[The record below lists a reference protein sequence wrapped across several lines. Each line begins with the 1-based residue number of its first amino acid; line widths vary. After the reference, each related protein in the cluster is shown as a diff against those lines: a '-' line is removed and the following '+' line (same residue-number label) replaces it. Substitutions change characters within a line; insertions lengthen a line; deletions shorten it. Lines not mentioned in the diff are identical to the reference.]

1 LGANTAN
8 GTQLGDTGK
17 MNAGR
22 KVVEK
27 RLGRPPATDSGDT
40 KRRIL
45 DIARE
50 MFSVHGYEVAT
61 NRDIATAAGITSGA
75 LYHYFGSKLDL
86 YLAVHEDVQAGV
98 YESFSNATM
107 NLETFTEMF
116 LAVLEVAH
124 DMNEND
130 PSVARFVGAVRVDA
144 QRHPEMAAALS
155 PRSTQREVFF
165 TRLIDI
171 GVRTGEIDEQQRSF
185 ALAFLLTVLVGLTD
199 AVSGDNAQHK
209 QAIEAI
215 KMVMTGDLLRSPL
228 PHA

>member
-1 LGANTAN
+1 
-8 GTQLGDTGK
+8 

-61 NRDIATAAGITSGA
+61 NRDIASAAGITSGA

-130 PSVARFVGAVRVDA
+130 PSVARFIGAVRVDA
-144 QRHPEMAAALS
+144 QRHPEMAVALS

-165 TRLIDI
+165 TRLIDL
-171 GVRTGEIDEQQRSF
+171 GVKTGEIDEQQRSF

>member
-1 LGANTAN
+1 
-8 GTQLGDTGK
+8 
-17 MNAGR
+17 MSAGR

-130 PSVARFVGAVRVDA
+130 PSVARFIGAVRVDA

-171 GVRTGEIDEQQRSF
+171 GVKTGEIDEQQRSF

-199 AVSGDNAQHK
+199 AVSADNAQHK

>member
-1 LGANTAN
+1 
-8 GTQLGDTGK
+8 

-50 MFSVHGYEVAT
+50 MFSVHGYEVTT

-171 GVRTGEIDEQQRSF
+171 GVKTGEIDEQQRSF

-199 AVSGDNAQHK
+199 AVSADNAQHK

>member
-1 LGANTAN
+1 
-8 GTQLGDTGK
+8 
-17 MNAGR
+17 MSAGR
-22 KVVEK
+22 KVAEK

-155 PRSTQREVFF
+155 PRSAQREVFL

-171 GVRTGEIDEQQRSF
+171 GVKTGELDEQQRSF

-215 KMVMTGDLLRSPL
+215 KMVMTGDLLRSPI

>member
-1 LGANTAN
+1 
-8 GTQLGDTGK
+8 

-144 QRHPEMAAALS
+144 QRHPEMAAALL
-155 PRSTQREVFF
+155 PRSEQREVFF
-165 TRLIDI
+165 TRLIDV
-171 GVRTGEIDEQQRSF
+171 GVKTGEIDEQQRSF
-185 ALAFLLTVLVGLTD
+185 ALAFLLTILVGLTD

-215 KMVMTGDLLRSPL
+215 KMVMTGDLLRSPI

>member
-1 LGANTAN
+1 
-8 GTQLGDTGK
+8 

-61 NRDIATAAGITSGA
+61 NRDIAAAAGITSGA

-144 QRHPEMAAALS
+144 QRHPEMAAALL
-155 PRSTQREVFF
+155 PRSEQREVFL

-171 GVRTGEIDEQQRSF
+171 GVKTGEIDEQQRSF

-215 KMVMTGDLLRSPL
+215 KMVMTGDLLRSPI

>member
-1 LGANTAN
+1 
-8 GTQLGDTGK
+8 

-61 NRDIATAAGITSGA
+61 NRDIAAAAGITSGA

-144 QRHPEMAAALS
+144 QRHPEMAAALL
-155 PRSTQREVFF
+155 PRSEQREVFL

-171 GVRTGEIDEQQRSF
+171 GVKTGEIDEQQRSF

-199 AVSGDNAQHK
+199 AVSGDNTQHK

-215 KMVMTGDLLRSPL
+215 KMVMTGDLLRSPI

>member
-1 LGANTAN
+1 
-8 GTQLGDTGK
+8 
-17 MNAGR
+17 MSAGR

-144 QRHPEMAAALS
+144 QRHPEMAAALL
-155 PRSTQREVFF
+155 PRSEQREVFF

-171 GVRTGEIDEQQRSF
+171 GVKTGEIDEQQRSF

>member
-1 LGANTAN
+1 
-8 GTQLGDTGK
+8 

-171 GVRTGEIDEQQRSF
+171 GVKTGEIDEQQRSF

-215 KMVMTGDLLRSPL
+215 KMVMTGDLLRSPI

>member
-1 LGANTAN
+1 
-8 GTQLGDTGK
+8 
-17 MNAGR
+17 MSAGR

-199 AVSGDNAQHK
+199 AVSADNAQHK

>member
-1 LGANTAN
+1 
-8 GTQLGDTGK
+8 
-17 MNAGR
+17 MSAGR

-171 GVRTGEIDEQQRSF
+171 GVKTGEIDEQQRSF

>member
-1 LGANTAN
+1 
-8 GTQLGDTGK
+8 

-50 MFSVHGYEVAT
+50 MFSVHGYEVTT

-130 PSVARFVGAVRVDA
+130 PSVARFIGAVRVDA

-171 GVRTGEIDEQQRSF
+171 GVKTDLCQVAAGIKKNIGHGEN
-185 ALAFLLTVLVGLTD
+185 VLIPI
-199 AVSGDNAQHK
+199 AVSIKYLEIILVDSSGVAMQHPMIIFV
-209 QAIEAI
+209 QIE
-215 KMVMTGDLLRSPL
+215 
-228 PHA
+228 

>member
-1 LGANTAN
+1 
-8 GTQLGDTGK
+8 

-165 TRLIDI
+165 TRLIDV
-171 GVRTGEIDEQQRSF
+171 GVKTGEIDEQQRSF

-199 AVSGDNAQHK
+199 AVSADNAQHK

>member
-1 LGANTAN
+1 MST
-8 GTQLGDTGK
+8 
-17 MNAGR
+17 GR

-27 RLGRPPATDSGDT
+27 RLGRPRATDSGDT

-61 NRDIATAAGITSGA
+61 NRDIASAAGITSGA

-144 QRHPEMAAALS
+144 QRHPEMAAALL
-155 PRSTQREVFF
+155 PRGEQREVFL

-171 GVRTGEIDEQQRSF
+171 GVKTGEIDEQQRSF

-215 KMVMTGDLLRSPL
+215 KMVMTGDLLRSPI

>member
-1 LGANTAN
+1 
-8 GTQLGDTGK
+8 

-155 PRSTQREVFF
+155 PRSTQREDFF

-171 GVRTGEIDEQQRSF
+171 GVKTGEIDEQQRSF

-215 KMVMTGDLLRSPL
+215 KMVMTGDLLRSPI

>member
-1 LGANTAN
+1 MST
-8 GTQLGDTGK
+8 
-17 MNAGR
+17 GR

-27 RLGRPPATDSGDT
+27 RLGRPRATDSGDT

-61 NRDIATAAGITSGA
+61 NRDIASAAGITSGA

-98 YESFSNATM
+98 YESFSNATI

-144 QRHPEMAAALS
+144 QRHPEMAAALL
-155 PRSTQREVFF
+155 PRSEQREVFL

-171 GVRTGEIDEQQRSF
+171 GVKTGEIDEQQRSF

-215 KMVMTGDLLRSPL
+215 KMVMTGDLLRSPI

>member
-1 LGANTAN
+1 
-8 GTQLGDTGK
+8 

-22 KVVEK
+22 KVAEK

-61 NRDIATAAGITSGA
+61 NRDIASAAGITSGA

-130 PSVARFVGAVRVDA
+130 PSVARFIGAVRVDA

-165 TRLIDI
+165 TRLIDV
-171 GVRTGEIDEQQRSF
+171 GVKTGEIDEQQRSF

>member
-1 LGANTAN
+1 
-8 GTQLGDTGK
+8 

-22 KVVEK
+22 KVAEK

-61 NRDIATAAGITSGA
+61 NRDIASAAGITSGA

-144 QRHPEMAAALS
+144 QRHPEMAAAIS
-155 PRSTQREVFF
+155 PRSTQREVFL

-171 GVRTGEIDEQQRSF
+171 GVKTGEIDEQQRSF

>member
-1 LGANTAN
+1 VST
-8 GTQLGDTGK
+8 
-17 MNAGR
+17 GR

-27 RLGRPPATDSGDT
+27 RLGRPRATDSGDT

-61 NRDIATAAGITSGA
+61 NRDIASAAGITSGA

-144 QRHPEMAAALS
+144 QRHPEMAAALL
-155 PRSTQREVFF
+155 PRSEQREVFL

-171 GVRTGEIDEQQRSF
+171 GVKTGEIDEQQRSF

-215 KMVMTGDLLRSPL
+215 KMVMTGDLLRSPI

>member
-1 LGANTAN
+1 
-8 GTQLGDTGK
+8 
-17 MNAGR
+17 MNSGR

-130 PSVARFVGAVRVDA
+130 PSVARFIGAVRVDS

-165 TRLIDI
+165 TRLIDV
-171 GVRTGEIDEQQRSF
+171 GVKTGEIDEQQRSF
-185 ALAFLLTVLVGLTD
+185 ALAFLLTILVGLTD

-215 KMVMTGDLLRSPL
+215 KMVMTGDLLRSRL

>member
-1 LGANTAN
+1 
-8 GTQLGDTGK
+8 
-17 MNAGR
+17 MSAGR

-165 TRLIDI
+165 TRLIDV
-171 GVRTGEIDEQQRSF
+171 GVKTGEIDEQQRSF

-199 AVSGDNAQHK
+199 AVSADNAQHK

>member
-1 LGANTAN
+1 
-8 GTQLGDTGK
+8 
-17 MNAGR
+17 MSAGR

-130 PSVARFVGAVRVDA
+130 PSVARFIGAVRVDA

>member
-1 LGANTAN
+1 MST
-8 GTQLGDTGK
+8 
-17 MNAGR
+17 GR

-27 RLGRPPATDSGDT
+27 RLGRPRATDSGDT

-61 NRDIATAAGITSGA
+61 NRDIASAAGITSGA

-144 QRHPEMAAALS
+144 QRHPEMAAALL
-155 PRSTQREVFF
+155 PRSEQREVFF

-171 GVRTGEIDEQQRSF
+171 GVKTGEIDEQQRSF

-215 KMVMTGDLLRSPL
+215 KMVMTGDLLRSPI

>member
-1 LGANTAN
+1 
-8 GTQLGDTGK
+8 
-17 MNAGR
+17 
-22 KVVEK
+22 
-27 RLGRPPATDSGDT
+27 
-40 KRRIL
+40 
-45 DIARE
+45 

-171 GVRTGEIDEQQRSF
+171 GVKTGEIDEQQRSF

-199 AVSGDNAQHK
+199 AVSADNAQHK

>member
-1 LGANTAN
+1 
-8 GTQLGDTGK
+8 

-22 KVVEK
+22 KVAEK

-61 NRDIATAAGITSGA
+61 NRDIASAAGITSGA

-144 QRHPEMAAALS
+144 QRHPEMAAAIS

-165 TRLIDI
+165 TRLIDV
-171 GVRTGEIDEQQRSF
+171 GVKTGEIDEQQRSF

>member
-1 LGANTAN
+1 
-8 GTQLGDTGK
+8 

-22 KVVEK
+22 KVAEK

-61 NRDIATAAGITSGA
+61 NRDIASAAGITSGA

-155 PRSTQREVFF
+155 PRSTQREDFF

-171 GVRTGEIDEQQRSF
+171 GVKTGEIDEQQRSF

>member
-1 LGANTAN
+1 
-8 GTQLGDTGK
+8 
-17 MNAGR
+17 MSAGR

-171 GVRTGEIDEQQRSF
+171 GVKTGEIDEQQRSF

-199 AVSGDNAQHK
+199 AVSADNAQHK

>member
-1 LGANTAN
+1 
-8 GTQLGDTGK
+8 
-17 MNAGR
+17 MSAGR

>member
-1 LGANTAN
+1 
-8 GTQLGDTGK
+8 

-61 NRDIATAAGITSGA
+61 NRDIASAAGITSGA

-98 YESFSNATM
+98 YESFSNATI

-165 TRLIDI
+165 TRLIDV
-171 GVRTGEIDEQQRSF
+171 GVKTGEIDEQQRSF

-199 AVSGDNAQHK
+199 AVSADNAQHK

>member
-1 LGANTAN
+1 MST
-8 GTQLGDTGK
+8 
-17 MNAGR
+17 GR

-27 RLGRPPATDSGDT
+27 RLGRPRATDSGDT

-61 NRDIATAAGITSGA
+61 NRDIASAAGITSGA

-98 YESFSNATM
+98 YESFSNATI

-144 QRHPEMAAALS
+144 QRHPEMAAALL
-155 PRSTQREVFF
+155 PRSEQREVFL

-171 GVRTGEIDEQQRSF
+171 GVKTGEIDEQQRSF

-199 AVSGDNAQHK
+199 AVSARQRST
-209 QAIEAI
+209 QAS
-215 KMVMTGDLLRSPL
+215 D
-228 PHA
+228 

>member
-1 LGANTAN
+1 
-8 GTQLGDTGK
+8 
-17 MNAGR
+17 MSAGR

-155 PRSTQREVFF
+155 PRSTHREVFF

-171 GVRTGEIDEQQRSF
+171 GVKTGEIDEQQRSF

-199 AVSGDNAQHK
+199 AVSADNAQHK

>member
-124 DMNEND
+124 DICWRRASRRTT
-130 PSVARFVGAVRVDA
+130 PSRDGSGSL
-144 QRHPEMAAALS
+144 AA
-155 PRSTQREVFF
+155 E
-165 TRLIDI
+165 
-171 GVRTGEIDEQQRSF
+171 RTTRSF
-185 ALAFLLTVLVGLTD
+185 FD
-199 AVSGDNAQHK
+199 
-209 QAIEAI
+209 EA
-215 KMVMTGDLLRSPL
+215 D
-228 PHA
+228 

>member
-1 LGANTAN
+1 MST
-8 GTQLGDTGK
+8 
-17 MNAGR
+17 GR

-27 RLGRPPATDSGDT
+27 RLGRPRATDSGDT

-61 NRDIATAAGITSGA
+61 NRDIASAAGITSGA

-144 QRHPEMAAALS
+144 QRHPEMAAALL
-155 PRSTQREVFF
+155 PRSEQREVFL

-171 GVRTGEIDEQQRSF
+171 GVKTGEIDEQQRSF

-215 KMVMTGDLLRSPL
+215 KMVMTGDLLRSPI

>member
-1 LGANTAN
+1 
-8 GTQLGDTGK
+8 

-61 NRDIATAAGITSGA
+61 NRDIASAAGITSGA

-130 PSVARFVGAVRVDA
+130 PSVARFIGAVRVDA
-144 QRHPEMAAALS
+144 QRHPEMAVALS

-165 TRLIDI
+165 TRLIDV
-171 GVRTGEIDEQQRSF
+171 GVKTGEIDEQQRSF

>member
-1 LGANTAN
+1 
-8 GTQLGDTGK
+8 

-61 NRDIATAAGITSGA
+61 NRDIASAAGITSGA

-130 PSVARFVGAVRVDA
+130 PSVARFIGAVRVDA

-165 TRLIDI
+165 TRLIDV
-171 GVRTGEIDEQQRSF
+171 GVKTGEIDEQQRSF

>member
-1 LGANTAN
+1 
-8 GTQLGDTGK
+8 

-22 KVVEK
+22 KVAEK

-61 NRDIATAAGITSGA
+61 NRDIASAAGITSGA

-130 PSVARFVGAVRVDA
+130 PSVARFIGAVRVDA
-144 QRHPEMAAALS
+144 QRHPEMAVALS

-165 TRLIDI
+165 TRLIDV
-171 GVRTGEIDEQQRSF
+171 GVKTGEIDEQQRSF

>member
-1 LGANTAN
+1 MST
-8 GTQLGDTGK
+8 
-17 MNAGR
+17 GR

-27 RLGRPPATDSGDT
+27 RLGRPRATDSGDT

-61 NRDIATAAGITSGA
+61 NRDIASAAGITSGA

-98 YESFSNATM
+98 YESFSNATI

-144 QRHPEMAAALS
+144 QRHPEMAAALL
-155 PRSTQREVFF
+155 PRSEQREVFF

-171 GVRTGEIDEQQRSF
+171 GVKTGEIDEQQRSF

-215 KMVMTGDLLRSPL
+215 KMVMTGDLLRSPI

>member
-1 LGANTAN
+1 MST
-8 GTQLGDTGK
+8 
-17 MNAGR
+17 GR

-27 RLGRPPATDSGDT
+27 RLGRPRATDSGDT

-61 NRDIATAAGITSGA
+61 NRDIASAAGITSGA

-98 YESFSNATM
+98 YESFSNATI

-144 QRHPEMAAALS
+144 QRHPEMAAALL
-155 PRSTQREVFF
+155 PRSEQREVFL

-171 GVRTGEIDEQQRSF
+171 GVKTGEIDEQQRSF